1 MSEDETFERGIFFE
15 QLCTVGSNIIDG
27 SSSCERAVGTGHIVV
42 SWRGGASCRRS
53 QMVSAAVAR
62 GRLGSE
68 EIRVGRRRTVERIT
82 TRREEL

>member
-1 MSEDETFERGIFFE
+1 MREPAKH
-15 QLCTVGSNIIDG
+15 
-27 SSSCERAVGTGHIVV
+27 RAYCCRVEE
-42 SWRGGASCRRS
+42 GGSCRRS

-68 EIRVGRRRTVERIT
+68 EIRVGRPKTVERMT